1 MSTSTELATR
11 RRVLRGMMGGAA
23 VSVGLPLLDC
33 FLDSTGR
40 AFAGGAPLPVCF
52 GTWFQGLGLNPGS
65 WEPKTTGAGY
75 EMMPHLGLLAP
86 LKSKINIFSG
96 LRAYVSGAVPVH
108 VPGHSVGLGGAMP
121 KPGVA
126 PGPSLDSIIADT
138 IGSRTRFRSLEVS
151 CDGTPTSYSTRG
163 GNARNP
169 GEHLPIALYTRIFGP
184 EFTDPNAASFTP
196 DPEVMVR
203 KSALSAVSD
212 ERADLAKKLGAADR
226 TRLDEFFT
234 SLRATE
240 NQLNLQLQRP
250 APLESCVVPRKPEE
264 QPTGRLIHEALAA
277 NKAFAALLTYALA
290 CGQTQVI
297 NVNFAGTAS
306 TLRKPGS
313 TDVYHIYT
321 HEEAVDPALGYQPTV
336 TWFQSRVIE
345 ALHEFISALD
355 SFKEGDGTLLDRSL
369 VLYTTDHGYARYH
382 TAENIPMIT
391 AGSAGGRVK
400 TGIHIAAPGDSM
412 TRVGLTLQQALG
424 VPVSS
429 WGKDQNATSRTMTEI
444 LA

>member
-1 MSTSTELATR
+1 MNTVSQLASR

-33 FLDSTGR
+33 FLDNTGR
-40 AFAGGAPLPVCF
+40 AFANGAPLPVCF
-52 GTWFQGLGLNPGS
+52 GTWFQGLGLNPGF
-65 WEPKTTGAGY
+65 WEPKTTGANY
-75 EMMPHLGLLAP
+75 EMGQQLGLLSP
-86 LKSKINIFSG
+86 LKRKINVFSG

-121 KPGVA
+121 KPGVP

-138 IGSRTRFRSLEVS
+138 IGAKTRFRSLEVS
-151 CDGTPTSYSTRG
+151 CDGTPTSFSTRG

-169 GEHLPIALYTRIFGP
+169 GEHSPLALYTRIFGP
-184 EFTDPNAASFTP
+184 EYTDPNAASFTP
-196 DPEVMVR
+196 DPEVMAR
-203 KSALSAVSD
+203 KSALSAVVD
-212 ERADLAKKLGAADR
+212 ERADLVKKLGAADR
-226 TRLDEFFT
+226 ARLDEFFS

-240 NQLNLQLQRP
+240 NQLSLQLERP
-250 APLESCVVPRKPEE
+250 APMAACTMPRKPEE

-277 NKAFAALLTYALA
+277 NKAFAALLTHALA
-290 CGQTQVI
+290 CGQTQII

-336 TWFQSRVIE
+336 TWFQARVIE
-345 ALHEFISALD
+345 ALHEFISTLD
-355 SFKEGDGTLLDRSL
+355 GFREGDGTLLDRAL
-369 VLYTTDHGYARYH
+369 ILYTSDHGYARYH

-391 AGSAGGRVK
+391 AGSAGGRIK
-400 TGIHIAAPGDSM
+400 TGLHIAAPGDSM

-429 WGKDQNATSRTMTEI
+429 WGKDQNATSRTITEI